1 MSELPVTPAEIW
13 LADLI
18 HDLRQDLGN
27 IETSVYCLNLI
38 ADSGAPRQPR
48 ERDHLHTIEEQVQ
61 RASEKLS
68 IASAELVRMRNQR
81 AESADDRD
89 RTNST
94 TSAVT

>member
-1 MSELPVTPAEIW
+1 MSELPVTNVEVL

-38 ADSGAPRQPR
+38 ADSGSSRQPR
-48 ERDHLHTIEEQVQ
+48 ERDYLRTIEEQVQ

-68 IASAELVRMRNQR
+68 MASAELVRMRNQR
-81 AESADDRD
+81 AESAGDRD